1 MHQFRNKKTIVR
13 KKKITK
19 IFLVLVIFVVLAL
32 ALNFGLGSKIF
43 NYIGKPIWV
52 SKKVAVNELSNLN
65 YLSKS
70 RKSLDLENK
79 SLVEENSKLK
89 ISMIDYQILKNEN
102 DKLKALIGRI
112 SSNNNFILGSILT
125 KPNYSPY
132 DTLVIDIGEDE
143 GLKEGLLVYVN
154 GNIPIGVISQV
165 YANTSLVELYSN
177 PSRITHGLIEE
188 SNITVELVGRGGG
201 NFEMSLPF
209 EITANKGTSILLPSI
224 NLEIL
229 AVVEEDI
236 SDPTDPV
243 RKIILRSPINIQ
255 NEKWVQVKKD

>member
-1 MHQFRNKKTIVR
+1 M
-13 KKKITK
+13 
-19 IFLVLVIFVVLAL
+19 AL
-32 ALNFGLGSKIF
+32 ALSFSFGSRVF

-52 SKKVAVNELSNLN
+52 SKKVAVNELGDLS

-70 RKSLDLENK
+70 RKSLDLENQ
-79 SLVEENSKLK
+79 SLLEENSRLK
-89 ISMIDYQILKNEN
+89 ILMIDYQILKKEN
-102 DKLKALIGRI
+102 DKLKSLIGRI
-112 SSNNNFILGSILT
+112 SPNNDFILGSILT

-132 DTLVIDIGEDE
+132 DTLIIDIGENQ

-165 YANTSLVELYSN
+165 YTKTSLVELYSN

-188 SNITVELVGRGGG
+188 SNITVELIGRGGG

-209 EITANKGTSILLPSI
+209 EITANKGTSVLLPNI
-224 NLEIL
+224 NSEIL

-236 SDPTDPV
+236 SDPTDPI

-255 NEKWVQVKKD
+255 NEKWVQVKIN